1 MPERNKPE
9 SGKREAFA
17 SFLTYGSLGLEMG
30 LCVAIGLGM
39 GYYLDRFFRTAPVL
53 TLVFLVFGLVAGMKA
68 LYRTWKKAEKESE
81 NRDNDAERDA
91 H

>member
-1 MPERNKPE
+1 MAESNKPE
-9 SGKREAFA
+9 TSKREAFT
-17 SFLTYGSLGLEMG
+17 SFLSYGSLGLEMG

-39 GYYLDRFFRTAPVL
+39 GYYLDRYFNTAPVL

-68 LYRTWKKAEKESE
+68 LYRTWKKAERESE
-81 NRDNDAERDA
+81 NKDNDAGRDA

>member
-1 MPERNKPE
+1 MAESNKPE
-9 SGKREAFA
+9 TSKREAFT

-39 GYYLDRFFRTAPVL
+39 GYYLDRYFNTAPVL

-68 LYRTWKKAEKESE
+68 LYRTWKKAERESE
-81 NRDNDAERDA
+81 NKDNDAGRDA

>member
-1 MPERNKPE
+1 MAKSNKPE
-9 SGKREAFA
+9 SSKREAFT

-39 GYYLDRFFRTAPVL
+39 GYYLDRYFKTAPIL

-68 LYRTWKKAEKESE
+68 LYRTWKKAERESE
-81 NRDNDAERDA
+81 NKDNDE
-91 H
+91 

>member
-1 MPERNKPE
+1 MAESNKPE
-9 SGKREAFA
+9 TSKKEAFT

-30 LCVAIGLGM
+30 LCFAIGLGM
-39 GYYLDRFFRTAPVL
+39 GYYLDRYFKTAPIL

-68 LYRTWKKAEKESE
+68 LYRTWKKAERESQVE
-81 NRDNDAERDA
+81 DKDAGRDA